1 MIERTIAIDAAMTTT
16 THWEAADSRAAA
28 PSSSQADA
36 RRPAFLADIERAKG
50 LAIILVVIGH
60 IVAREPPANNE
71 WYVALK
77 SAIYAFHMPFFMYLG
92 GLVFFHVGD
101 ALHPR
106 PSYGTYLIRRAERL
120 LIPFLSLGLLILL
133 AKLVAE
139 RFLHVDNTPASLSD
153 GLRSLFWNTAQSPAT
168 SMWYVFVLFIYCGVT
183 PALVKLSQG
192 RLWPALLLAAA
203 LHFLTVPEIAY
214 LDRVAYFF
222 VYFMIGCVAGKFVTQ
237 AMPFIDKTLPVSGA
251 VFSVSLVLATMQV
264 EPVLTGTIC
273 ALSSLAFIH
282 GLMRTTWLDR
292 SDALLW
298 FGKFS
303 FMIYLFNTLT
313 IGLAKGVLLKVAPW
327 DGVNFLGFFPI
338 LLMSGLLGPVLLKKV
353 LLDRFPVLGRFTR

>member
-1 MIERTIAIDAAMTTT
+1 MTSTAD
-16 THWEAADSRAAA
+16 WGAADSATAAQLSLA
-28 PSSSQADA
+28 ASA

-60 IVAREPPANNE
+60 VVAREPPANNE
-71 WYVALK
+71 WYVVLK

-92 GLVFFHVGD
+92 GFVFFHVGD

-106 PSYGTYLIRRAERL
+106 PSYGAYLLRRAERL

-133 AKLVAE
+133 GKFAAE
-139 RFLHVDNTPASLSD
+139 QFLYVDNKPASLSD
-153 GLRSLFWNTAQSPAT
+153 GLGSLFWNTGQSPAT
-168 SMWYVFVLFIYCGVT
+168 SVWYIFVLFIYCGVT
-183 PALVKLSQG
+183 PLLVRLTQG

-203 LHFLTVPEIAY
+203 LHCLIVPEIAY

-222 VYFMIGCVAGKFVTQ
+222 VYFMIGCAAGKYRTQ
-237 AMPFIDKTLPVSGA
+237 AMLFIDKTLPISGV

-303 FMIYLFNTLT
+303 FVIYLFNTLT
-313 IGLAKGVLLKVAPW
+313 IGLAKGVLLKIAPW

-338 LLMSGLLGPVLLKKV
+338 LLMSGLIGPVLLTKV
-353 LLDRFPVLGRFTR
+353 VLDRFPALGRLTR

>member
-1 MIERTIAIDAAMTTT
+1 MTSTADWGAANSATSAP
-16 THWEAADSRAAA
+16 HPLEAA
-28 PSSSQADA
+28 A
-36 RRPAFLADIERAKG
+36 RRPDFLADIERAKG

-60 IVAREPPANNE
+60 IVAREPPAHNE

-92 GLVFFHVGD
+92 GLVFFHIGD

-106 PSYGTYLIRRAERL
+106 PSYGVYLIRRAERL
-120 LIPFLSLGLLILL
+120 LIPFLSLGLLILF

-139 RFLHVDNTPASLSD
+139 HFVHVDNTPASFAD
-153 GLRSLFWNTAQSPAT
+153 GLRSLFWTTGQSPTT
-168 SMWYVFVLFIYCGVT
+168 SVWYIFVLFVYCGAT
-183 PALVKLSQG
+183 PVLVKLSQG
-192 RLWPALLLAAA
+192 RLWPTLLLAAA
-203 LHFLTVPEIAY
+203 LHCLTVPDIAY

-222 VYFMIGCVAGKFVTQ
+222 IYFMIGCAAGKYRGQT
-237 AMPFIDKTLPVSGA
+237 MELIDKTLPVSGV

-264 EPVLTGTIC
+264 EPVVNGTIC

-282 GLMRTTWLDR
+282 GLMRTKWLDR
-292 SDALLW
+292 SDALMW

-303 FMIYLFNTLT
+303 FVIYLFNTLT
-313 IGLAKGVLLKVAPW
+313 IGLVKGVLLKIAPW

-338 LLMSGLLGPVLLKKV
+338 LLLSGLIGPVLLKTIV
-353 LLDRFPVLGRFTR
+353 LDRVALLARLTR